1 MYITLLLLFLI
12 FFTAIAFLL
21 LNKFNPTSLF
31 TGFTLIVLIGIII
44 TLFFFTIAAYNEQ
57 VALWVIL
64 PFALVFIFFAIFWVL
79 ILLIAVLINT
89 KTILKRERK
98 SVANLLPILTLV
110 TLIVVKLALFLLD
123 YYLGEFMI
131 IKSMITFVDSL
142 ISYFILIFLLYTF
155 TAIMYKVIP
164 TFKKIDYVLIL
175 GSGLINDR
183 VTPLLASRIDAG
195 IAFVEKQKKHQAT
208 IILCGGQGADEGISE
223 AQAMKNYIDEN
234 YEKEYLIY
242 LEDQSTSTEENI
254 LFAEQVAQK
263 HDDVSSFKMKNIAI
277 ATSNYHLLRSGKIA
291 QKIGY
296 SAFGIGGKTKFYYI
310 PTAFIREFIGYIV
323 LKKRFHIFI
332 VIIIFIAS
340 IVSNLF

>member
-12 FFTAIAFLL
+12 ASAVIAFLF

-31 TGFTLIVLIGIII
+31 TGFTLLVLFGLIIALLFLGIS
-44 TLFFFTIAAYNEQ
+44 TFNEQ
-57 VALWVIL
+57 LALWLIL
-64 PFALVFIFFAIFWVL
+64 PFGIVFVFFAVFWVI

-89 KTILKRERK
+89 RTILKRERK
-98 SVANLLPILTLV
+98 SVANLLPILS
-110 TLIVVKLALFLLD
+110 LISLIIVKLVLFLLN
-123 YYLGEFMI
+123 YYLGEYMV
-131 IKSMITFVDSL
+131 IKTLITFVDSL
-142 ISYFILIFLLYTF
+142 ISYFIFIFLLYTF

-175 GSGLINDR
+175 GAGLINDR

-195 IAFVEKQKKHQAT
+195 VSFVKKQKKQQAT
-208 IILCGGQGADEGISE
+208 IILCGGQGSDEGISE

-234 YEKEYLIY
+234 YAEEFLIY

-254 LFAEQVAQK
+254 SNAEVVAKK
-263 HDDVSSFKMKNIAI
+263 HDDISSFKMQNIAI
-277 ATSNYHLLRSGKIA
+277 ATSNYHLLRAGKIA

-310 PTAFIREFIGYIV
+310 PTAFIREFIGYIF
-323 LKKRFHIFI
+323 LKKRFNILM
-332 VIIIFIAS
+332 VIIILIGS
-340 IVSNLF
+340 ILSNLF